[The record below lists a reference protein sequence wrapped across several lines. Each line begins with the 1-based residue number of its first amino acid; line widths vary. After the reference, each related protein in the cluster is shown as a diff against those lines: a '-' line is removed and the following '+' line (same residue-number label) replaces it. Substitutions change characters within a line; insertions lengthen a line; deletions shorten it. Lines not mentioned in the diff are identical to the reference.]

1 MINMKINDI
10 VEYFEN
16 LFKAEKEKSY
26 QFGYDRGL
34 NKNQASMMYKLKNTS
49 FDNFIVLK
57 YFLNNEL
64 KANNVSKV
72 NKSYFKG
79 LNMLSFDKDNNK
91 IYILAEK
98 NTNRIQIKNII
109 IK

>member
-1 MINMKINDI
+1 MKINDI
-10 VEYFEN
+10 IEWFEN
-16 LFKAEKEKSY
+16 IFKVENKKSY
-26 QFGYDRGL
+26 QFGYDKGL

-49 FDNFIVLK
+49 FDNFIALK
-57 YFLNNEL
+57 YYISNEL
-64 KANNVSKV
+64 KANNISKV

-98 NTNRIQIKNII
+98 SASKVKIKNIV

>member
-1 MINMKINDI
+1 MKINDI
-10 VEYFEN
+10 VEWFEN
-16 LFKAEKEKSY
+16 LFKAEKEKSH

-34 NKNQASMMYKLKNTS
+34 NKNQANMMYKLKNTS
-49 FDNFIVLK
+49 FDNFIALK
-57 YFLNNEL
+57 YYISNEL
-64 KANNVSKV
+64 KANNISKV
-72 NKSYFKG
+72 NKKYFKG

-98 NTNRIQIKNII
+98 SASKVKIKNIV

>member
-1 MINMKINDI
+1 MRINDI
-10 VEYFEN
+10 IEWIEN
-16 LFKAEKEKSY
+16 LFRVEKEKSY

-34 NKNQASMMYKLKNTS
+34 NRNQASMMYKLKNTS
-49 FDNFIVLK
+49 FDNFIMLK
-57 YFLNNEL
+57 YYISNDL

-79 LNMLSFDKDNNK
+79 LNMLSFTKDNNK
-91 IYILAEK
+91 IYLLAEK
-98 NTNRIQIKNII
+98 QANRIKIKNIV

>member
-1 MINMKINDI
+1 MKINDI
-10 VEYFEN
+10 IEWFEN
-16 LFKAEKEKSY
+16 LFKVEKEKSY

-49 FDNFIVLK
+49 FDNFIALK
-57 YFLNNEL
+57 YYISNEL
-64 KANNVSKV
+64 KANNISKV
-72 NKSYFKG
+72 NKKYFKG

-98 NTNRIQIKNII
+98 SASKVKIKNIV

>member
-1 MINMKINDI
+1 MKINDI

-16 LFKAEKEKSY
+16 LFKVRKEKSY
-26 QFGYDRGL
+26 QFGYDKGL

-49 FDNFIVLK
+49 FDNFITLK
-57 YFLNNEL
+57 YYISNEL
-64 KANNVSKV
+64 KANNISKV
-72 NKSYFKG
+72 NKKYFKG

-98 NTNRIQIKNII
+98 SASKVKIKNIV

>member
-1 MINMKINDI
+1 MRINDI
-10 VEYFEN
+10 IEYFEN
-16 LFKAEKEKSY
+16 LFKTENKKSY

-49 FDNFIVLK
+49 FDNFIMLK
-57 YFLNNEL
+57 YFITNEL
-64 KANNVSKV
+64 KANNISKV

-79 LNMLSFDKDNNK
+79 LSLLSFNKDNNK
-91 IYILAEK
+91 IFILAEK
-98 NTNRIQIKNII
+98 SASRIKIKNII

>member
-1 MINMKINDI
+1 MRINDI
-10 VEYFEN
+10 IEWFEN
-16 LFKAEKEKSY
+16 IFKVENKKSY

-34 NKNQASMMYKLKNTS
+34 SKSQASMMYKLKNTS
-49 FDNFIVLK
+49 FDNFIMLK
-57 YFLNNEL
+57 YFITNEL

-79 LNMLSFDKDNNK
+79 LSLLSFVKDSNK
-91 IYILAEK
+91 VYILAEK
-98 NTNRIQIKNII
+98 QASRVKIKNII

>member
-1 MINMKINDI
+1 MKINDI
-10 VEYFEN
+10 VEWFEN

-49 FDNFIVLK
+49 FDNFIALK
-57 YFLNNEL
+57 YYISNEL
-64 KANNVSKV
+64 KANNISKV
-72 NKSYFKG
+72 NKKYFKG

-98 NTNRIQIKNII
+98 SASKVKIKNIV

>member
-1 MINMKINDI
+1 MKINDL
-10 VEYFEN
+10 VEWFEN
-16 LFKAEKEKSY
+16 LFKIGKEKSY

-34 NKNQASMMYKLKNTS
+34 NKNQANMMYRLKNTS
-49 FDNFIVLK
+49 FDNFIALK
-57 YFLNNEL
+57 YYISNEL
-64 KANNVSKV
+64 KANNISKV
-72 NKSYFKG
+72 NKKYFKG

-98 NTNRIQIKNII
+98 SVSKVKIKNIV